1 MKLKL
6 NSITRTGNQRPA
18 FAAVFTMNDGKQKTV
33 KFGTSSN
40 YALNP
45 VKTKKDRN
53 AYIARH
59 AVSENWNDPLSRGA
73 LSRYILWGESRSVVE
88 NTRAYRKRFNL

>member
-1 MKLKL
+1 MKLDR
-6 NSITRTGNQRPA
+6 IARTGDQRPA
-18 FAAVFTMNDGKQKTV
+18 FEAVFKMDDGKQKTV

-40 YALNP
+40 YVTNP
-45 VKTKKDRN
+45 DKTKKDRT

-59 AVSENWNDPLSRGA
+59 AVSENWNDPMSRGA
-73 LSRYILWGESRSVVE
+73 LSRYILWGDSRSIVE

>member
-1 MKLKL
+1 MKL
-6 NSITRTGNQRPA
+6 NSITRTGDQQPA
-18 FAAVFTMNDGKQKTV
+18 FAAVFTLDDGKYRTV

-45 VKTKKDRN
+45 DKTKKSRP

-73 LSRYILWGESRSVVE
+73 LSRYIRWGDSRSVVE

>member
-1 MKLKL
+1 MKL
-6 NSITRTGNQRPA
+6 NRIARTGEQQPA
-18 FAAVFTMNDGKQKTV
+18 FEAVFTMDDGKQRTV

-45 VKTKKDRN
+45 DKTKADRT

-59 AVSENWNDPLSRGA
+59 AVRENWNDPMSRGA
-73 LSRYILWGESRSVVE
+73 LSRYILWGDSRSVVE
-88 NTRAYRKRFNL
+88 NLRSYRKRFNL

>member
-1 MKLKL
+1 MKL
-6 NSITRTGNQRPA
+6 NSITRTGDQRPA
-18 FAAVFTMNDGKQKTV
+18 FAAVFTMDDGKQRTV

-45 VKTKKDRN
+45 DKTKADRT

-59 AVSENWNDPLSRGA
+59 AVRENWKDPMSRGA
-73 LSRYILWGESRSVVE
+73 LSRYILWGDSRSIVE
-88 NTRAYRKRFNL
+88 NTRDYRKRFNL

>member
-1 MKLKL
+1 MKLDR
-6 NSITRTGNQRPA
+6 IARTGDQRPA
-18 FAAVFTMNDGKQKTV
+18 FEAVFTLEDGKKKTV

-40 YALNP
+40 YVTNP
-45 VKTKKDRN
+45 DKTKKDRT

-59 AVSENWNDPLSRGA
+59 AVRENWNDPMSRGA
-73 LSRYILWGESRSVVE
+73 LSRYILWGDSKSVVE

>member
-1 MKLKL
+1 MKLDR
-6 NSITRTGNQRPA
+6 IARTGDQRPA
-18 FAAVFTMNDGKQKTV
+18 FEAVFKMDDGKQKTV

-40 YALNP
+40 YVTNP
-45 VKTKKDRN
+45 DKTNKDRT

-59 AVSENWNDPLSRGA
+59 AVSENWNDPMSRGA
-73 LSRYILWGESRSVVE
+73 LSRYILWGDSRSIVE